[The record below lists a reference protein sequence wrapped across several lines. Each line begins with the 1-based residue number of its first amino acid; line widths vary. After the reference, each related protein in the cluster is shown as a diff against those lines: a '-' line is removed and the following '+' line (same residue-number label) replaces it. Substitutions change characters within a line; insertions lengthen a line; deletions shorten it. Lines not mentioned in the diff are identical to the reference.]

1 MIFLN
6 PRLSSLV
13 ESHTTDNLHAC
24 ARRCR
29 MLLPHK
35 WFSYKPSTSTCLC
48 APYLY
53 TDTRVDGEDIFVEDA
68 GSVLYVSA
76 GQYAVSIRSSV
87 HTTDIC
93 ASGVLIFANIYVIS
107 QIR

>member
-1 MIFLN
+1 MPVLDD
-6 PRLSSLV
+6 V
-13 ESHTTDNLHAC
+13 ECCYHIIGSHTS
-24 ARRCR
+24 R
-29 MLLPHK
+29 PH
-35 WFSYKPSTSTCLC
+35 PCTCLC